1 VKGKYRETYFTDYG
15 CVKDYHRRGV
25 QYLTSAGDAFRAA
38 RCVIIEASP
47 NEDLADHHPKG
58 EAPVELYIDSANLK
72 EIREAASWG
81 ILSGVTT
88 NPTLIAREK
97 GADFRS
103 TIEEIATLVDG
114 PISAE
119 TVSLDGDGM
128 FKEGIEYAQWH
139 PNVIIKVPST
149 TEGLKA
155 VYKLAKD
162 GIRTNVT
169 LCFNAA
175 QALMAARAG
184 AFIISPFIGRVDDVG
199 VDGMS
204 LIREIVTIYKNGG
217 INTKVLAASVRHPR
231 HIIDAA
237 IAGADVATCPFKVL
251 QQSMKHPL
259 TDKGIDQFLADW
271 RSREESA

>member
-1 VKGKYRETYFTDYG
+1 M
-15 CVKDYHRRGV
+15 
-25 QYLTSAGDAFRAA
+25 QIYLDT
-38 RCVIIEASP
+38 
-47 NEDLADHHPKG
+47 
-58 EAPVELYIDSANLK
+58 ANIN

-88 NPTLIAREK
+88 NPTLISKEK
-97 GADFRS
+97 GVDFQA
-103 TIEEIATLVDG
+103 TIQEIATLVDG

-119 TVSLDGDGM
+119 TVSLDGEGM
-128 FKEGIEYAQWH
+128 IREGREYAKWH

-155 VYKLAKD
+155 VHELAED

-175 QALMAARAG
+175 QALLAARAG
-184 AFIISPFIGRVDDVG
+184 AFIISPFIGRVDDIG
-199 VDGMS
+199 VDGMD
-204 LIREIVTIYKNGG
+204 LIREIVAIYRNDPAIKTN
-217 INTKVLAASVRHPR
+217 VLAASIRHPR

-237 IAGADVATCPFKVL
+237 IAGADIATCPFKVL

-259 TDKGIDQFLADW
+259 TDKGIEQFLADW
-271 RSREESA
+271 KARSTAA